1 MTMSMSM
8 MESNDSM
15 QLGKQFYGELN
26 SVMERNTVPDDETI
40 EKEEKCVSWEKITN
54 FSNLLVSTLN
64 EIHQKVIEAKVELV
78 DTQNTKG
85 VGYNH
90 IEEKNRAV
98 HRCEGQEMML
108 KDIIEG
114 FNTLVMS

>member
-1 MTMSMSM
+1 MAMSM
-8 MESNDSM
+8 MKSNDSM
-15 QLGKQFYGELN
+15 QLSNQFYGGLN
-26 SVMERNTVPDDETI
+26 SAMETKTAPEDETV
-40 EKEEKCVSWEKITN
+40 EKEEKNISWEKITN
-54 FSNLLVSTLN
+54 FSNLLDSTLE

-114 FNTLVMS
+114 FNTLVMA